1 MLNIK
6 HLIMIKMNN
15 ITPSWLLL
23 LLWCGRL
30 AVLSKEELSRNCKSF
45 TIKQTEKW
53 KIHGKWKF
61 CQSWPAPVWK
71 HDACEAGMVQI
82 GLSKEA
88 RTNGIAKEQII
99 QNRVK
104 TFRSKGRT
112 VK

>member
-6 HLIMIKMNN
+6 HLIMIKMND

-45 TIKQTEKW
+45 KIMQTKNLI
-53 KIHGKWKF
+53 IHCEVEVLPQF
-61 CQSWPAPVWK
+61 ENMM
-71 HDACEAGMVQI
+71 HTCEAGMVQI
-82 GLSKEA
+82 GFSKQARKKSLSK
-88 RTNGIAKEQII
+88 GQII
-99 QNRVK
+99 QKPVK
-104 TFRSKGRT
+104 TFRSTSSK